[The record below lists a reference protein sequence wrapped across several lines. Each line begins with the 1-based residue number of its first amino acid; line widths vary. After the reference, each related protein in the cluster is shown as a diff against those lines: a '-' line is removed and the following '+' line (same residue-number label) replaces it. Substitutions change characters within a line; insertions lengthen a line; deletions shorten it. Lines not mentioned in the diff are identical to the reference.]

1 MEPKDKERFI
11 DEWVDVALRQRGAVE
26 PRPGLENRVLA
37 ALKAERERIPAQTWS
52 WRPVWITLAA
62 ILLIGAVAS
71 LRRTTDKVGSTSLAS
86 HVAAPPAPQRS
97 TYTSSAVT
105 RGPRAGAVRRV
116 NTTPRLE
123 QFPSPQPLSE
133 QEKILVSYIQQF
145 PREAVLVAQAQTQLS
160 KQEMIEQQNPSA
172 RENSQE
178 QNP

>member
-37 ALKAERERIPAQTWS
+37 ALKAERERIPAQTWN

-62 ILLIGAVAS
+62 MLLIGAVAF
-71 LRRTTDKVGSTSLAS
+71 LRRTTDKVGSTSVAS
-86 HVAAPPAPQRS
+86 HVTPLLSSEAS
-97 TYTSSAVT
+97 THTSSAVT

-116 NTTPRLE
+116 SATPRLE

-133 QEKILVSYIQQF
+133 QERILVSYIQQF
-145 PREAVLVAQAQTQLS
+145 PREAVLVAQAQTQLL
-160 KQEMIEQQNPSA
+160 KQEMIEQQNSPA

-178 QNP
+178 NP